1 MSIIEKLQ
9 KLFYQKKE
17 PFGQAV
23 VRAFSPLFV
32 KIYLA
37 VMVVLNCLI
46 WYLAYYIYKEV
57 DTDLI
62 ALHYNVDF
70 GIDYYGSSRKIFY
83 LPFVGLL
90 ISLVNFFVYASTFRH
105 KDKKFIGHVLLAT
118 ATISNI
124 LILLSTISVYIINF
138 R

>member
-17 PFGQAV
+17 PLGQAM

-32 KIYLA
+32 KIYIA
-37 VMVVLNCLI
+37 VLLVLNAFI
-46 WYLAYYIYKEV
+46 WYLAYFIYKEV
-57 DTDLI
+57 DTELI

-70 GIDYYGSSRKIFY
+70 GIDYYGSSDKIFY
-83 LPFVGLL
+83 LPFIGLL
-90 ISLVNFFVYASTFRH
+90 ISLINFSVYASSFRH
-105 KDKKFIGHVLLAT
+105 KDKKFIAHVLLAT
-118 ATISNI
+118 AIISNI